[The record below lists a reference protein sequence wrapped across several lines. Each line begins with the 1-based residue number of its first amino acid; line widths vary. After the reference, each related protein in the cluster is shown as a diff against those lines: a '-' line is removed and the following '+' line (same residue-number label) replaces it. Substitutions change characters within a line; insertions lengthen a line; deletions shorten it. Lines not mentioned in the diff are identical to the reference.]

1 MDAATPEA
9 ATNAPPQAPGD
20 IALWNPNAAA
30 LWSVI
35 FTPLFGAY
43 LHALNWRALGDKER
57 EEESM
62 TWVFGAGALVLLMI
76 LIEVVTPPGY
86 SQGDRISHALEFAFL
101 IAWYFTSAR
110 TQARLVKEKYGKS
123 FPRKSW
129 RKPLLMGLA
138 GFGIYILLMIA
149 IAAELGIRSF
159 L

>member
-1 MDAATPEA
+1 MDAATPE
-9 ATNAPPQAPGD
+9 TTTHAPTEARAD

-35 FTPLFGAY
+35 FTPIFGAY

-57 EEESM
+57 EEASM
-62 TWVFGAGALVLLMI
+62 TWVFAAGALVLLLM

-86 SQGDRISHALEFAFL
+86 NQGDRVSHTLEFAFL
-101 IAWYFTSAR
+101 IAWYFASAR
-110 TQARLVKEKYGKS
+110 AQAKLVKEKFGKS
-123 FPRKSW
+123 FTHKSW
-129 RKPLLMGLA
+129 RKPLLLGLA

-149 IAAELGIRSF
+149 IAAEIGIRGF

>member
-1 MDAATPEA
+1 MDAAAPETT
-9 ATNAPPQAPGD
+9 TNAPTEAHSD

-57 EEESM
+57 EEASM

-86 SQGDRISHALEFAFL
+86 SQGDRISHLLEYAFL
-101 IAWYFTSAR
+101 LAWYFTSGR
-110 TQARLVKEKYGKS
+110 TQARFVKEKFGKS
-123 FPRKSW
+123 FTHKSW

-138 GFGIYILLMIA
+138 GFGVYILLMIA
-149 IAAELGIRSF
+149 IAAEIGIRSF

>member
-1 MDAATPEA
+1 MDAAAPETT
-9 ATNAPPQAPGD
+9 TNAPTEAHSD

-57 EEESM
+57 EEASM
-62 TWVFGAGALVLLMI
+62 TWVFGAGALVLLKI

-86 SQGDRISHALEFAFL
+86 SQGDKISHLLEYAFL
-101 IAWYFTSAR
+101 LAWYFTSGR
-110 TQARLVKEKYGKS
+110 TQARFVKEKFGKS
-123 FPRKSW
+123 FTHKSW

-149 IAAELGIRSF
+149 IAAEIGIRSF

>member
-1 MDAATPEA
+1 MDAAAPETT
-9 ATNAPPQAPGD
+9 TNAPTEAHSD

-57 EEESM
+57 EEASM
-62 TWVFGAGALVLLMI
+62 TWVFGAGALVLLKI

-86 SQGDRISHALEFAFL
+86 SQGDKISHLLEYAFL
-101 IAWYFTSAR
+101 LAWYFTSGR
-110 TQARLVKEKYGKS
+110 TQARFVKEKFGKS
-123 FPRKSW
+123 FTHKSW

-149 IAAELGIRSF
+149 IAAEIGIRS
-159 L
+159 LL

>member
-1 MDAATPEA
+1 MDAAPPETTTR
-9 ATNAPPQAPGD
+9 ATSPAPAEV
-20 IALWNPNAAA
+20 ALWNPNAAA

-35 FTPLFGAY
+35 FTPIFGAY

-57 EEESM
+57 EEASM

-86 SQGDRISHALEFAFL
+86 DSGDRISHALEFAFL
-101 IAWYFTSAR
+101 VAWYFASAR
-110 TQARLVKEKYGKS
+110 PQARLVKEKFGKS
-123 FPRKSW
+123 FTRKSW
-129 RKPLLMGLA
+129 RKPLLMGLT

-149 IAAELGIRSF
+149 IAAEIGIRSF

>member
-9 ATNAPPQAPGD
+9 ATNAPPPAPGD

-35 FTPLFGAY
+35 FTPIFGAY

-62 TWVFGAGALVLLMI
+62 TWVFAAGALVLLLM

-86 SQGDRISHALEFAFL
+86 NQGDRISHTLEFAFL
-101 IAWYFTSAR
+101 IAWYFASAR
-110 TQARLVKEKYGKS
+110 TQARLVKERFGTS
-123 FPRKSW
+123 FTHKPW

-138 GFGIYILLMIA
+138 GFVIYVLLMIA
-149 IAAELGIRSF
+149 IAAEIGIRSY

>member
-1 MDAATPEA
+1 MDAAAPETT
-9 ATNAPPQAPGD
+9 TNAPTEAHSD

-57 EEESM
+57 EEASM
-62 TWVFGAGALVLLMI
+62 TWVFGAGALVLLKI

-86 SQGDRISHALEFAFL
+86 SQGDKISHLLEYAFL
-101 IAWYFTSAR
+101 LAWYFTSGR
-110 TQARLVKEKYGKS
+110 TQARFVKEKFGKS
-123 FPRKSW
+123 FTHKSW

-138 GFGIYILLMIA
+138 GFGVYILLMIA
-149 IAAELGIRSF
+149 IAAEIGIRSF

>member
-1 MDAATPEA
+1 MDAAAPETT
-9 ATNAPPQAPGD
+9 TNAPTEAHSD

-57 EEESM
+57 EEASM
-62 TWVFGAGALVLLMI
+62 TWVFGAGALVLLKI

-86 SQGDRISHALEFAFL
+86 SQGDKISHLLEYAFL
-101 IAWYFTSAR
+101 LAWYVTSGR
-110 TQARLVKEKYGKS
+110 TQARFVKEKFGKS
-123 FPRKSW
+123 FTHKSW

-138 GFGIYILLMIA
+138 GFGIYTLLMIA
-149 IAAELGIRSF
+149 IAAEIGIRSF